1 MNDYKFGNYIFELR
15 SRAGLSQSELAAEV
29 GVTNKAVSK
38 WEVGKAKPSVETI
51 RKLAAL
57 FQVSVDDLLKKRE
70 EENQVEITKI
80 VITGGPCAGKSTA
93 MSWVQ
98 NAFTQMGYT
107 VLFVPETATELIT
120 GGVAPWTCG
129 TNGEYQKCQLRLQLD
144 KEKVFEQAAKTM
156 DARKV
161 LIVCDRGALD
171 NKAYMDSLEFAQVL
185 EFLGTNEIEL
195 RDNYDAVFHLVTAA
209 KGAEEFYT
217 TANNSA
223 RTETVDEAAALDDKL
238 ISAWT
243 GHPHL
248 RVIDNSSNFEDKMKR
263 LIAEVSSF
271 LGEPEPFEIE
281 RKFLIEYPDIKW
293 LESIPNCQRIEIIQT
308 YLKSDND
315 EEVRVRQRGIDG
327 HYIYFQTTKRKVSDI
342 KRVEIERRL
351 SESEYIRLLM
361 NADTTRRQ
369 IRKDRYCLTYENQ
382 YFEIDVYPFWNDK
395 AIAEIE
401 LSDENTDIK
410 FPKKIK
416 VIKEVTDDESYKNAS
431 LAKI

>member
-1 MNDYKFGNYIFELR
+1 MD
-15 SRAGLSQSELAAEV
+15 
-29 GVTNKAVSK
+29 
-38 WEVGKAKPSVETI
+38 
-51 RKLAAL
+51 
-57 FQVSVDDLLKKRE
+57 
-70 EENQVEITKI
+70 
-80 VITGGPCAGKSTA
+80 
-93 MSWVQ
+93 
-98 NAFTQMGYT
+98 
-107 VLFVPETATELIT
+107 
-120 GGVAPWTCG
+120 
-129 TNGEYQKCQLRLQLD
+129 GE
-144 KEKVFEQAAKTM
+144 
-156 DARKV
+156 KV

-171 NKAYMDSLEFAQVL
+171 NKAYMDGLEFAQVL
-185 EFLGTNEIEL
+185 EFFGTNEIEL

-217 TANNSA
+217 TANNAA
-223 RTETVDEAAALDDKL
+223 RTETADEAAALDDKL
-238 ISAWT
+238 IAAWT

-263 LIAEVSSF
+263 LIAEISSF

-315 EEVRVRQRGIDG
+315 DEIRVRQRGIDG
-327 HYIYFQTTKRKVSDI
+327 HYIYFLTTKRKVNNL

-351 SESEYIRLLM
+351 SELEYIRLLM

-401 LSDENTDIK
+401 LSDENADVK
-410 FPKKIK
+410 FPKQIK
-416 VIKEVTDDESYKNAS
+416 VVKEVTDDESYKNAS
-431 LAKI
+431 LAKV